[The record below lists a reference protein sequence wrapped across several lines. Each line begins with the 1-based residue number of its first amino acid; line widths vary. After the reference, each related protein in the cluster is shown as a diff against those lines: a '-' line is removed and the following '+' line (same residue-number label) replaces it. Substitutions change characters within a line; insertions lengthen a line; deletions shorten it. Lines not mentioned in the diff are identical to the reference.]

1 MPMATPLTTW
11 LKKKKKTKNLFS
23 SLLSRIIL
31 AFYFFSLGTMTIF
44 FFLFGV
50 HAGISFIID
59 PINNGVLMS
68 FRQLDGKF
76 DLPRTHF
83 HAYM

>member
-11 LKKKKKTKNLFS
+11 LKKKKKKTKNLFSSLLGQKFLPFDFLSS

-44 FFLFGV
+44 FFFLGSMQEF
-50 HAGISFIID
+50 
-59 PINNGVLMS
+59 L
-68 FRQLDGKF
+68 L
-76 DLPRTHF
+76 L
-83 HAYM
+83 

>member
-44 FFLFGV
+44 FFFLGSMQEF
-50 HAGISFIID
+50 
-59 PINNGVLMS
+59 L
-68 FRQLDGKF
+68 L
-76 DLPRTHF
+76 L
-83 HAYM
+83 